1 MNAQKLLRSGVIYTV
16 SNIFVKGINFLTIP
30 IFAAIMTQEAFGGF
44 SLYASWVAIFSIVIG
59 LQTNSVL
66 NIGKRDYPTEYN
78 RYLNTALSISTLF
91 FIVVFWIIFL
101 FKGYLSALLDFSPNI
116 ILVLFIQSYL
126 SYIFVFINSYF
137 VFEERPKSY
146 SIVAFIYTLSNV
158 LLSLFLV
165 LNYENDQV
173 ISRIYGMFIPSV
185 ILAVIFYI
193 KIYTKTKVFL
203 EKRFI
208 SEIFVLSFPIILHG
222 LGNQILMQLD
232 RIMISSYLGLKA
244 NALYSFGYN
253 VALILNVVWSSL
265 NSAWV
270 PWYFEQ
276 DRLGNFDKIKSFA
289 KNYIYIFT
297 FITVVF
303 LFISPEIV
311 KVMGNETYEQSKS
324 FVPWLI
330 ASYFL
335 VFLYSFPVN
344 VEFLKKNTKLIPIG
358 TLLAG
363 VCNYLLNLLMIPL
376 YGILGAAIATLF
388 SYILLFVFHY
398 ILVKIIYKYDDVK
411 IKILGGSFL
420 FIMLNTI
427 LCVYLI
433 EYIFIRYLILLL
445 YSLIIMS
452 QYKKLKFKEILK

>member
-1 MNAQKLLRSGVIYTV
+1 MNSKKLLASGAIYTV

-66 NIGKRDYPTEYN
+66 NIGKRDYPNEYKH
-78 RYLNTALSISTLF
+78 YLNTALSISTIF
-91 FIVVFWIIFL
+91 FFVVFWLIFI
-101 FKGYLSALLDFSPNI
+101 FKNYLANILNFSPNI

-137 VFEERPKSY
+137 VFEEKPKSY
-146 SIVAFIYTLSNV
+146 SIVAFVYTLFNV
-158 LLSLFLV
+158 LLSLILV
-165 LNYENDQV
+165 LNFENDQ
-173 ISRIYGMFIPSV
+173 IIARIYGMFIPSA
-185 ILAVIFYI
+185 ILTVMFYFT
-193 KIYTKTKVFL
+193 IYSKTRVLL
-203 EKRFI
+203 ERKFAA
-208 SEIFVLSFPIILHG
+208 EIFILSFPIILHG

-232 RIMISSYLGLKA
+232 RIMISDFLGLKA

-276 DRLGNFDKIKSFA
+276 DRLGNFEKIKEFA
-289 KNYIYIFT
+289 KNYAYIFT
-297 FITVVF
+297 FITIVF
-303 LFISPEIV
+303 LFVSPEIV
-311 KVMGNETYEQSKS
+311 QLMGNEVYEKSKN
-324 FVPWLI
+324 FVPWII

-363 VCNYLLNLLMIPL
+363 VSNYFLNLFMIPV
-376 YGILGAAIATLF
+376 YGIMGAALATLF

-398 ILVKIIYKYDDVK
+398 VLVKIIYKYND
-411 IKILGGSFL
+411 IHIGILGGSFI
-420 FIMLNTI
+420 FIIFNTI

-433 EYIFIRYLILLL
+433 ENILMRYILLL
-445 YSLIIMS
+445 LYFLVAAIC
-452 QYKKLKFKEILK
+452 YKKIKTKGIFN

>member
-1 MNAQKLLRSGVIYTV
+1 MNSKKLLASGAIYTV

-59 LQTNSVL
+59 LQTNSVI
-66 NIGKRDYPTEYN
+66 NIGKRDYPNEYN
-78 RYLNTALSISTLF
+78 RYLNTALSISTIF
-91 FIVVFWIIFL
+91 FVIVFWLIFI
-101 FKGYLSALLDFSPNI
+101 FKNYLSIMLNFSPNI

-137 VFEERPKSY
+137 VFEEKPKSY
-146 SIVAFIYTLSNV
+146 SVVAFIYTLLNV
-158 LLSLFLV
+158 LLSLVLV
-165 LNYENDQV
+165 LNFENDQIV
-173 ISRIYGMFIPSV
+173 ARIYGMFIPSA
-185 ILAVIFYI
+185 ILAVIFYFT
-193 KIYTKTKVFL
+193 IYSKTRILL
-203 EKRFI
+203 EKKFV
-208 SEIFVLSFPIILHG
+208 SEIFILSFPIILHG

-232 RIMISSYLGLKA
+232 RIMISSFLGLKA

-276 DRLGNFDKIKSFA
+276 DRLGNFEKIKEFA

-297 FITVVF
+297 FITVIF
-303 LFISPEIV
+303 LFVSPEIV
-311 KVMGNETYEQSKS
+311 QLMGNEIYEKSKN

-363 VCNYLLNLLMIPL
+363 ISNYFLNLIMIPA
-376 YGILGAAIATLF
+376 YGIMGAAIATLF
-388 SYILLFVFHY
+388 SYMLLFVFHY
-398 ILVKIIYKYDDVK
+398 ILVKVIYKYNDVHFGL
-411 IKILGGSFL
+411 LGGSFL
-420 FIMLNTI
+420 FISCNTV
-427 LCVYLI
+427 LCVYFI
-433 EYIFIRYLILLL
+433 ENILLRYIFILVYLLL
-445 YSLIIMS
+445 AFIK
-452 QYKKLKFKEILK
+452 YKKNEIKGIYN

>member
-1 MNAQKLLRSGVIYTV
+1 MNSKKLLASGAIYTV

-66 NIGKRDYPTEYN
+66 NIGKRDYPDEYN
-78 RYLNTALSISTLF
+78 RYLNTALSISTIF
-91 FIVVFWIIFL
+91 FVIVFWLIFI
-101 FKGYLSALLDFSPNI
+101 FKDYLSTMLNFSPNI

-137 VFEERPKSY
+137 VFEEKPKSY
-146 SIVAFIYTLSNV
+146 SVVAFIYTLLNV
-158 LLSLFLV
+158 LLSLVLV
-165 LNYENDQV
+165 LNFENDQIV
-173 ISRIYGMFIPSV
+173 ARIYGMFIPSA
-185 ILAVIFYI
+185 ILAVIFYFT
-193 KIYTKTKVFL
+193 IYSKTRILL
-203 EKRFI
+203 EKKFV
-208 SEIFVLSFPIILHG
+208 SEIFILSFPIILHG

-232 RIMISSYLGLKA
+232 RIMISSFLGLKA

-276 DRLGNFDKIKSFA
+276 DRLGNFEKIKEFA

-297 FITVVF
+297 FITVIF

-311 KVMGNETYEQSKS
+311 QLMGNEIYEKSKN

-363 VCNYLLNLLMIPL
+363 ISNYFLNLIMIPT
-376 YGILGAAIATLF
+376 YGIMGAAIATLF
-388 SYILLFVFHY
+388 SYMLLFVFHY
-398 ILVKIIYKYDDVK
+398 ILVKVIYKYNDVH
-411 IKILGGSFL
+411 IGLLGGSFL
-420 FIMLNTI
+420 FISCNTV

-433 EYIFIRYLILLL
+433 ENILVRYIFILVYLLL
-445 YSLIIMS
+445 AIIK
-452 QYKKLKFKEILK
+452 YKKNKIKGIYN

>member
-1 MNAQKLLRSGVIYTV
+1 M
-16 SNIFVKGINFLTIP
+16 
-30 IFAAIMTQEAFGGF
+30 
-44 SLYASWVAIFSIVIG
+44 
-59 LQTNSVL
+59 
-66 NIGKRDYPTEYN
+66 
-78 RYLNTALSISTLF
+78 
-91 FIVVFWIIFL
+91 FL

-398 ILVKIIYKYDDVK
+398 ILVKIIYKYNDVK